1 MRFDVP
7 VYFQTV
13 KQGEYDASTGNYGED
28 IIEETKKDADVT
40 SAGVETLNL
49 VYGGIKQGAVVI
61 RLQNHYNKPFDRIR
75 IGDKIF
81 RVDFRRKLRR
91 KHVFVASEVQ

>member
-49 VYGGIKQGAVVI
+49 VYGDIKQGAVVI

-81 RVDFRRKLRR
+81 RADFRRKLRR

>member
-75 IGDKIF
+75 IGEQVY
-81 RVDFRRKLRR
+81 RADFSRKLRN
-91 KHVFVASEVQ
+91 KHTFVASEVQ